1 MLSNADKGNWLLGS
15 GLSKL
20 FDDDEKKSM
29 FRGGDEAPS
38 YTRPCLHDMQ
48 CRLLQLEEGPYSSNA
63 APGHL
68 LGRQ

>member
-1 MLSNADKGNWLLGS
+1 MQTKEIGLLGS
-15 GLSKL
+15 GLLKL
-20 FDDDEKKSM
+20 FDDDDEGKSM

-48 CRLLQLEEGPYSSNA
+48 CRLLQLEAEQYSSNA

-68 LGRQ
+68 VGRQ